1 LLVQPG
7 AGVAPLLSA
16 IRSAKKS
23 IEVMIFR
30 FDEREIELALEKA
43 VTRGVS
49 VHALIAYT
57 NSGDE
62 RNLRNLETRL
72 LSAGVTV
79 GRTAHDLTRY
89 HAKLMIVDRS
99 VIYLMTFNYTHL
111 DIDRSRSFG
120 LVTENKQIVREAV
133 KLFKADAAR
142 KPGANFSSSD
152 TAFWNW
158 ASARGRSSSFR

>member
-1 LLVQPG
+1 MRALVQPED
-7 AGVAPLLSA
+7 GVTPLLSG
-16 IRSAKKS
+16 IMGAKKS
-23 IEVMIFR
+23 VEIAIFR
-30 FDEREIELALEKA
+30 FDHRGIETALERA
-43 VTRGVS
+43 VARGVS

-120 LVTENKQIVREAV
+120 LVTENKQIVR
-133 KLFKADAAR
+133 
-142 KPGANFSSSD
+142 
-152 TAFWNW
+152 
-158 ASARGRSSSFR
+158 